1 MEREGREAELAAV
14 TVGPLEFLDGSVS
27 LHAYDPRWPQL
38 FAREAQ
44 RIRGGLGHAVL
55 RLEHVGSTAIPG
67 LVAKP
72 RIDVL
77 LVVGDPADEPAYVP
91 ALEAAGYVLRIR
103 EPDWHQH
110 RMLNARDGDVN
121 VHVFGPSSSEIER
134 LLRFR
139 DRLRGN
145 AADREW
151 YAAAKRELAA
161 RRWRH
166 MQDYADAKSEVVESI
181 LTRAAEH
188 EAPAAEN
195 RVDNGPGTS

>member
-1 MEREGREAELAAV
+1 LEGREAELQAV
-14 TVGPLEFLDGSVS
+14 TIGPLEILDGPVT
-27 LHAYDPRWPQL
+27 LRAYDPRWPER

-44 RIRGGLGHAVL
+44 RIRRALGDAVL
-55 RLEHVGSTAIPG
+55 RLEHVGSTAVPG

-77 LVVGDPADEPAYVP
+77 LVVADPADEPAYVP
-91 ALEAAGYVLRIR
+91 ALEAAGYVLCIR

-110 RMLNARDGDVN
+110 RMLNAHDGEVN
-121 VHVFGPSSSEIER
+121 VHVFGPHSSEIAR

-139 DRLRGN
+139 DRLRRN
-145 AADREW
+145 AADRER
-151 YAAAKRELAA
+151 YAAAKRALAA
-161 RRWRH
+161 RRWCH

-181 LTRAAEH
+181 LRRGED

-195 RVDNGPGTS
+195 RGDSGPGTS